1 MTRVARSATVWSL
14 HKSFEHDGERIS
26 YDVIGAGPPLVMV
39 HGTPFSSYVWRNIAR
54 ELARSHTVYLYD
66 LVGYG
71 QSEKREGQ
79 DVSLGRQSELF
90 AALLGEWGLREKGRA
105 PDVIAHDFGGA
116 TVLRAHLLSG
126 CDYNR
131 LLLVDPVAVRPWG
144 SPFVQHVRQ
153 HEAAFAG
160 VPDYM
165 HEAMLHAYIRGAI
178 HRQMLDSELAPYVE
192 PWTGPIG
199 KPAFYRQIAQMDQ
212 RYTDEVQD
220 RYGLLCCPVRLLW
233 GEEDAWI
240 PVERGEELTRLLPS
254 CDLTTVPG
262 SGHLMQEDAP
272 EAIVSAAIRFFDQ

>member
-1 MTRVARSATVWSL
+1 MIRRDLWGQEHVMAQDAKGIRL
-14 HKSFEHDGERIS
+14 DGSFEHHGERVC
-26 YDVIGAGPPLVMV
+26 YGVIGAGPPLVMV

-79 DVSLGRQSELF
+79 DVSLGRQSEVF
-90 AALLGEWGLREKGRA
+90 AALLDHRGLRQERSR

-144 SPFVQHVRQ
+144 SPFVQHVRH

-160 VPDYM
+160 VPDDM
-165 HEAMLHAYIRGAI
+165 HEAMLRAYI
-178 HRQMLDSELAPYVE
+178 
-192 PWTGPIG
+192 
-199 KPAFYRQIAQMDQ
+199 
-212 RYTDEVQD
+212 
-220 RYGLLCCPVRLLW
+220 
-233 GEEDAWI
+233 
-240 PVERGEELTRLLPS
+240 
-254 CDLTTVPG
+254 
-262 SGHLMQEDAP
+262 
-272 EAIVSAAIRFFDQ
+272 